1 MRYALCIGAV
11 LALVAGCSDNTP
23 NNNNGAPDFAMMAP
37 PDMAMAPTGDM
48 AQPVVGPDLGCFM
61 NPMTHIQIINACT
74 NAMQTD
80 KTPVLPLLNKDGTL
94 PPLP

>member
-1 MRYALCIGAV
+1 MRYGLFAGAL
-11 LALVAGCSDNTP
+11 LALVAGCGDNTP
-23 NNNNGAPDFAMMAP
+23 NNNGAPDFATMAPP

-48 AQPVVGPDLGCFM
+48 ALGPTGPDLGCYL
-61 NPMTHIQIINACT
+61 NPVTHIQIINACT
-74 NAMQTD
+74 NAMATD